1 MSQKGL
7 STIFRQLAP
16 DQGDLFL
23 NPLPSSLPRVLK
35 NLILSGLT
43 HRQKCSCILGILRYC
58 RNALQ
63 HWGVAMD
70 ASSGINKDTGKV
82 NRFLSPQRVTITV
95 PSMTLKKLLKRSL
108 VEGRSVSN
116 LAAFLLE
123 QALEWGSQD

>member
-1 MSQKGL
+1 
-7 STIFRQLAP
+7 
-16 DQGDLFL
+16 
-23 NPLPSSLPRVLK
+23 
-35 NLILSGLT
+35 
-43 HRQKCSCILGILRYC
+43 
-58 RNALQ
+58 
-63 HWGVAMD
+63 MD
-70 ASSGINKDTGKV
+70 ASSGINKDAGKV